1 MSDDDLTKRVDTL
14 MSKRR
19 GEKRSHSSTNK
30 QLIRFERNGK
40 EIQYNRNGEEIS
52 SDVVMEETS
61 ASLPPD
67 FPFDDKLGDLTSNLP
82 NDFNH
87 ICDDG
92 VIENI
97 KKRSRETDSESGSE
111 SESESEDYN
120 DYQKWFDKRCE
131 EQEHEM
137 QEQKTQ
143 GEQMH
148 ETGDDDPEETPENS
162 RIRKYLLEQ
171 AASTLME
178 LSQYRCLGSYN
189 NVFSC
194 VHNYKQHLSAFII
207 QRNFRN
213 DGSMSRSPRF
223 FNQIHDLLGKIQ
235 KSGFHIQQ
243 IRPYIEDSD
252 MLSIHFDIPNKL
264 LLAKLR
270 DKLLIM
276 FDKFVINFKST
287 KFYVPDKDLSIIGLT
302 NPYNSGFKV
311 GEHVKE
317 KFWGKSLENQLNFLF
332 NLDEFTAFVMMKEFF
347 FQHGTMM
354 STTIADKP
362 RCYMYNNVYWEELTT
377 NLSEIRGNKFDVMY
391 QWLFKEWNLI
401 QKEEF
406 SYLDNAIIDTFQVSS
421 DKDIRMIKSKI
432 DTNIRNL
439 HDGCSRKNPYL
450 HNKDFGVANPS
461 TI

>member
-1 MSDDDLTKRVDTL
+1 M
-14 MSKRR
+14 
-19 GEKRSHSSTNK
+19 
-30 QLIRFERNGK
+30 LIP
-40 EIQYNRNGEEIS
+40 IS
-52 SDVVMEETS
+52 SQSDWN
-61 ASLPPD
+61 A
-67 FPFDDKLGDLTSNLP
+67 NLK
-82 NDFNH
+82 
-87 ICDDG
+87 
-92 VIENI
+92 VIKI
-97 KKRSRETDSESGSE
+97 KKKSSHRSLLRTAP
-111 SESESEDYN
+111 
-120 DYQKWFDKRCE
+120 QQRL
-131 EQEHEM
+131 EHRS
-137 QEQKTQ
+137 
-143 GEQMH
+143 
-148 ETGDDDPEETPENS
+148 TPG
-162 RIRKYLLEQ
+162 
-171 AASTLME
+171 AAHIGAPGARHAT
-178 LSQYRCLGSYN
+178 
-189 NVFSC
+189 
-194 VHNYKQHLSAFII
+194 
-207 QRNFRN
+207 
-213 DGSMSRSPRF
+213 PRLCA
-223 FNQIHDLLGKIQ
+223 H
-235 KSGFHIQQ
+235 
-243 IRPYIEDSD
+243 YIEDSN